1 MDSIEIPYERR
12 YKNMDSI
19 NFKFFIENDSNPF
32 ILFTNQGKI
41 KYLNTSAE
49 LLMGSCQPKEIFN
62 IALTHAPKTFGS
74 QKTALHLSFN
84 SFEFYGINVLY
95 DNEEYIGIYLY
106 NKPMAKI
113 DDSSLLEGYT
123 LTDINVLIQANIE
136 LFNMRYQGEIKLLT
150 DYDIPKF
157 QIHQNNFSLLLRN
170 IFTQF
175 KESERLEIFIKI
187 KLGERVVVKRE
198 RYSIIIIKLKSSKRN
213 ESRDREIELLAHKNH
228 INIHFNK
235 QEIILEIPAIV

>member
-1 MDSIEIPYERR
+1 MDSIETHYERR

-49 LLMGSCQPKEIFN
+49 LLMGSCLPKEIFD
-62 IALTHAPKTFGS
+62 IALTHAPQTFGS

-113 DDSSLLEGYT
+113 DDCSLLEGYT
-123 LTDINVLIQANIE
+123 STDINVLIQANIE
-136 LFNMRYQGEIKLLT
+136 LFNIKYQGEIKLLT

-175 KESERLEIFIKI
+175 EDSERLEIFIKI
-187 KLGERVVVKRE
+187 KLGERVVVKNK
-198 RYSIIIIKLKSSKRN
+198 RYSIIVIRVKSNKRDESK
-213 ESRDREIELLAHKNH
+213 DREIELLAHRNH

>member
-1 MDSIEIPYERR
+1 
-12 YKNMDSI
+12 MDSI

-32 ILFTNQGKI
+32 ILFNNQGKI

-49 LLMGSCQPKEIFN
+49 LLMGSCLPKEIFD
-62 IALTHAPKTFGS
+62 IALTHAPQTFGS

-95 DNEEYIGIYLY
+95 YNDEHIGIFLY
-106 NKPMAKI
+106 NKPMVKI

-123 LTDINVLIQANIE
+123 LTDINVLLQANIE
-136 LFNMRYQGEIKLLT
+136 LFNMKYQGKIKLIT

-175 KESERLEIFIKI
+175 EESKNIEIVIKI
-187 KLGERVVVKRE
+187 KLGERVIVKDK
-198 RYSIIIIKLKSSKRN
+198 RYSIIVIQLKSNKREEN
-213 ESRDREIELLAHKNH
+213 KDRDIELLAYKNH
-228 INIHFNK
+228 INIHFKK
-235 QEIILEIPAIV
+235 QEVILEIPAID